1 MNGHALRGAALALV
15 LLVWAAAMVNWIFIE
30 HIAPDP
36 IAWGVPQGIWLVLFP
51 NGVRNERREN
61 DE

>member
-1 MNGHALRGAALALV
+1 MNRHTLRWATLAVV
-15 LLVWAAAMVNWIFIE
+15 LAVWAIAMIHWIFIE
-30 HIAPDP
+30 HVAPDP

-51 NGVRNERREN
+51 NGARNRGED